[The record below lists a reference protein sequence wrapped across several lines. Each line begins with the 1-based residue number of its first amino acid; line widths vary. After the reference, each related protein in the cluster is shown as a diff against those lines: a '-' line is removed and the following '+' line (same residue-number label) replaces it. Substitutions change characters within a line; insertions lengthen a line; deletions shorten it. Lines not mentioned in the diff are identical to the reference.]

1 VKILVMHQVPYRKI
15 QYHRGIDHQVHDVA
29 YFGTAA
35 DLAAVPADLRCT
47 RVELAPGPDLAGRI
61 IARTS
66 RADGW
71 EAVLALSEFG
81 IAEAAMIRE
90 HLGLPGPSR
99 ERLELVR
106 DKVAMKAA
114 LAVAGIRHPRF
125 VAAPPA
131 CGPLPWT
138 GRTVVKPRRGAS
150 SSGVEVFPTA
160 REALAHYRRL
170 EDRTEFELEEFV
182 EGALFHADGLVDAG
196 HLTDLVVSRYVG
208 TPARFAKGEP
218 VGSSQLPQDPR
229 HREFTARALAALG
242 VEEGCVHVE
251 FFETAE
257 GELVFLE
264 AANRLGGAGI
274 VDEYERHTG
283 VHLPSHE
290 MAVRLGWARPAPQPT
305 SGRFHGFLLYP
316 GHLHAPDTVWRVEIP
331 DELRDHPCVDQL
343 HRSPEPAA
351 PGQISYQEWQVPLFL
366 EASHPDPD
374 TLAAFLRDC
383 AARITVTPVRPV
395 LEGAA

>member
-15 QYHRGIDHQVHDVA
+15 QYHRGIDHEVHDVA

-35 DLAAVPADLRCT
+35 DLAAVPEELRCT
-47 RVELAPGPDLAGRI
+47 RVELEPGPDLAGQI

-66 RADGW
+66 PADGYQ
-71 EAVLALSEFG
+71 AVLALSEFG
-81 IAEAAMIRE
+81 IAEAAAIRE

-106 DKVAMKAA
+106 DKVAMKQA
-114 LAVAGIRHPRF
+114 LAEAGVRHPRF
-125 VAAPPA
+125 VAVPPA
-131 CGPLPWT
+131 CGPLPWS

-150 SSGVEVFPTA
+150 SSGVEVFDTA
-160 REALAHYRRL
+160 REALGHYRAL
-170 EDRTEFELEEFV
+170 PDRAEFELEEFV

-196 HLTDLVVSRYVG
+196 RLTDLVVSRYVG
-208 TPARFAKGEP
+208 TPAAFAKGEP
-218 VGSSQLPQDPR
+218 VGSFQLPHDSD
-229 HREFTARALAALG
+229 HFEFTARALAALG
-242 VEEGCVHVE
+242 VDEGCVHVE

-290 MAVRLGWARPAPQPT
+290 IAIRLGRPRPEPRPG

-316 GHLHAPDTVWRVEIP
+316 GHLQATDAGWRVDIP
-331 DELRDHPCVDQL
+331 EDLREHPCVDRL
-343 HRSPEPAA
+343 HTSPEPAA

-366 EASHPDPD
+366 EASHQDAE
-374 TLAAFLRDC
+374 TLAAYLRAC
-383 AARITVTPVRPV
+383 AERITVTPVQPV